1 MAVIGGLVLV
11 LRGGDGMV
19 SIGLL
24 MLTGVVVGAVPTII
38 GGSDNRYFLVPLP
51 PWAAAVMVALDPLAR
66 RSRPW
71 MVGIVLVIV
80 TPVWW
85 LALPASWFRTIPAPP
100 NLPCTVV
107 VGKWLGS

>member
-38 GGSDNRYFLVPLP
+38 GGSDNRYFFVPLP

-71 MVGIVLVIV
+71 MVGVVLVIV

-100 NLPCTVV
+100 NLLCTVV